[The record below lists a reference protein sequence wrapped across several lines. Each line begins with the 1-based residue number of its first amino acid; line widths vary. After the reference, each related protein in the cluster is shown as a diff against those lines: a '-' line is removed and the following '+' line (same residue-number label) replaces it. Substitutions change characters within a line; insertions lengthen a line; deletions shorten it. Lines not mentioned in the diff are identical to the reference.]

1 MNVKIIASLGP
12 SSRSYDIVKE
22 MTLYGASGFRI
33 NFTHG
38 DREFW
43 SQLVRAV
50 REAEKTLGKA
60 LTLIT
65 DLKGASVRLGR
76 FPEPLTL
83 KAGDTIKF
91 SINKYSAQDKVV
103 PLPNIKVV
111 ESLEE
116 GDTIVMDDGRVW
128 LRVTKTRGSEVEA
141 VALTDAIIKPEKGLV
156 VKDKEFDLPSISDK
170 DLRDLEFAC
179 SVSADYIG
187 LSYVR
192 SAHDIYALKDHL
204 RRLRCDAKIIAKV
217 ETRSAVE
224 NLNPIVEASD
234 AVLVARGDLGMNFGL
249 EEIPS
254 LQTKIVNASVRKGKP
269 VIIATQLLESMINNP
284 IPTRAEVVD
293 VHNAV
298 REGVDALMLTG
309 ETAAGKYPVEAV
321 KWLKKIA
328 LAAESGWEPKIER
341 VGGPIKRRYAK
352 GITELAE
359 DLNAK
364 LIIYSMKGNTV
375 NFVSSVRP
383 RIPFYAG
390 VPNIRVARSINI
402 LWGVVPVIVN
412 ANDYMKGLEKTYEKL
427 KGEGAIKF
435 GDISVL
441 TYGLRE
447 NEQLIKIMRLV

>member
-1 MNVKIIASLGP
+1 LNVKIIASLGP
-12 SSRSYDIVKE
+12 SSRSYEVIRE
-22 MTLYGASGFRI
+22 MTFYGSSGFRI

-38 DREFW
+38 DKEFW
-43 SQLVRAV
+43 TRLVSAV
-50 REAEKTLGKA
+50 REVESALGKA

-65 DLKGASVRLGR
+65 DLKGASIRLGK

-103 PLPNIKVV
+103 PLPNAKVF
-111 ESLEE
+111 EGLDE

-128 LRVTKTRGSEVEA
+128 LRVVRAGDSEVEA
-141 VALTDAIIKPEKGLV
+141 VALTDAVIKPEKGLV
-156 VKDKEFDLPSISDK
+156 VKNKEFDIPSISEK
-170 DLRDLEFAC
+170 DLKDLEFAC
-179 SVSADYIG
+179 SVNADYIG

-204 RRLRCDAKIIAKV
+204 KRLKCGAKVIAKI

-224 NLNPIVEASD
+224 NLNSIVEASD
-234 AVLVARGDLGMNFGL
+234 AILVARGDLGMNFGL

-254 LQTKIVNASVRKGKP
+254 LQTKIVATSVKKGKP

-321 KWLKKIA
+321 KWLRKIA
-328 LAAESGWEPKIER
+328 LAAESGWELKIER

-352 GITELAE
+352 GVTELAE

-375 NFVSSVRP
+375 NFISSVRP
-383 RIPFYAG
+383 KVPFYAG
-390 VPNIRVARSINI
+390 VPEIKVARSINI
-402 LWGVVPVIVN
+402 LWGVVPVIVK
-412 ANDYMKGLEKTYEKL
+412 ANDYREGLGKTYEKL
-427 KGEGAIKF
+427 KEEGAIKF